1 VVTVEIKYI
10 ETIIIESGDMN
21 RKSSTCKS
29 DCLEHCNVDDN
40 VTDISKKMLCCALYR
55 PADVVRKL
63 SKDTLI
69 YDNDFEGASCWHC
82 AHKFS
87 STAWQFP
94 IGFDSS
100 ASQYE
105 AIGNFC
111 SPSCAAAW
119 GDVHYHHN
127 MAQHMSWLR
136 ALAMEQGIQDFSC
149 SPPTHWLKEFGGNLT
164 IEEFRDLGS
173 SNKIIV
179 EKTLPF
185 VSIPIV
191 LERECTINITEAKEV
206 TRQLKAQNKK
216 ATSQAMNS
224 ENITSRGLY
233 HEFIEKNNKLEE
245 PPRKKMKSSTA
256 KKKKKDVSSRESEE
270 ENTKGT
276 LKGLFKKRSRDKT

>member
-1 VVTVEIKYI
+1 
-10 ETIIIESGDMN
+10 MN
-21 RKSSTCKS
+21 RKPSVCKS
-29 DCLEHCNVDDN
+29 DCLESCNFDDN
-40 VTDISKKMLCCALYR
+40 LSDISKKMLCCALYR

-69 YDNDFEGASCWHC
+69 YNNNFEGARCWHC

-87 STAWQFP
+87 NTAWQFP

-100 ASQYE
+100 QNQYKS
-105 AIGNFC
+105 IGNFC
-111 SPSCAAAW
+111 SPSCSAAW

-136 ALAMEQGIQDFSC
+136 ALAMEHGILDFSP

-191 LERECTINITEAKEV
+191 LERECSINITEAKEV

-233 HEFIEKNNKLEE
+233 HEFIEKNNKSNNKLEE
-245 PPRKKMKSSTA
+245 PPRKKMKSST
-256 KKKKKDVSSRESEE
+256 KKKKKDSSLESEE
-270 ENTKGT
+270 QNTKGT